1 MKEIIKLHDLLGPEI
16 RSRSNAEI
24 LREKIAEHSGSIIDL
39 SDVSFISRSFAD
51 ELCIL
56 VEKHIIQ
63 LRNASG
69 VVQNMLS
76 VVSES
81 RKKKRVRKTD
91 DTKIK
96 EFDDMESLTSFLAT
110 I

>member
-1 MKEIIKLHDLLGPEI
+1 MKEIIKLHDLLGSEI

-63 LRNASG
+63 LHNASG

-96 EFDDMESLTSFLAT
+96 EFDDMESLTSFQAT

>member
-1 MKEIIKLHDLLGPEI
+1 MKEIIKLHDLLGSEV

-63 LRNASG
+63 FDKNVFLGISIENKS
-69 VVQNMLS
+69 
-76 VVSES
+76 
-81 RKKKRVRKTD
+81 KR
-91 DTKIK
+91 
-96 EFDDMESLTSFLAT
+96 
-110 I
+110 

>member
-1 MKEIIKLHDLLGPEI
+1 MLKFY
-16 RSRSNAEI
+16 
-24 LREKIAEHSGSIIDL
+24 EKKEHSGSIIDL

-63 LRNASG
+63 LHNASG

>member
-1 MKEIIKLHDLLGPEI
+1 MKEIIKLHDLLGSEI

-69 VVQNMLS
+69 VVQNMLLLFLK
-76 VVSES
+76 VG
-81 RKKKRVRKTD
+81 RKKELERLMIPK
-91 DTKIK
+91 
-96 EFDDMESLTSFLAT
+96 
-110 I
+110 

>member
-1 MKEIIKLHDLLGPEI
+1 MKEIIKLHDLLGSEI

-63 LRNASG
+63 LRNASVLCRICYLLFLKVG
-69 VVQNMLS
+69 
-76 VVSES
+76 
-81 RKKKRVRKTD
+81 RKKELERLMIPK
-91 DTKIK
+91 
-96 EFDDMESLTSFLAT
+96 
-110 I
+110 